1 VSGRVLSVNVSPVRS
16 VEMRGKSVTTGIY
29 KIPVAGRV
37 PLRGVNL
44 RGDDQADRNA
54 HGGPDRAVYA
64 YASEDYRW
72 WEASLERT
80 LDAGTFGENLTLA
93 GVDVSGALIGER
105 WRAGGT
111 LLQVTAPRVPCF
123 KLAHVMGDPAFVKRF
138 AQALRPGTYLSVV
151 EEGEIASGDAVEVT
165 VKPRHVLTVAEMTH
179 IYFNDRSRLSEL
191 LVPELP
197 HEWRTWVEEQMA
209 KRGGPQS

>member
-1 VSGRVLSVNVSPVRS
+1 MSGRVLSVNVSPVRS

-29 KIPVAGRV
+29 KIPVARRV

-54 HGGPDRAVYA
+54 RGGPDRAVYA

-80 LDAGTFGENLTLA
+80 LDAGTFGENLTLG

-105 WRAGGT
+105 WRAGAT
-111 LLQVTAPRVPCF
+111 LPQNHGAPRAVLRTC
-123 KLAHVMGDPAFVKRF
+123 ARERSVDDDNVM
-138 AQALRPGTYLSVV
+138 
-151 EEGEIASGDAVEVT
+151 I
-165 VKPRHVLTVAEMTH
+165 
-179 IYFNDRSRLSEL
+179 
-191 LVPELP
+191 
-197 HEWRTWVEEQMA
+197 
-209 KRGGPQS
+209 GGAAAWL

>member
-1 VSGRVLSVNVSPVRS
+1 MNGRVLSVNVSAVRS
-16 VEMRGKSVTTGIY
+16 VEMRGKAVTTGIY

-44 RGDDQADRNA
+44 RGDDQADRNV

-72 WEASLERT
+72 WEASLERK
-80 LDAGTFGENLTLA
+80 LDTGMFGENLTLA
-93 GVDVSGALIGER
+93 DVDVSGALIGER
-105 WRAGGT
+105 WRVGEA

-123 KLAHVMGDPAFVKRF
+123 KLAHVMGDPGFIKRF
-138 AQALRPGTYLSVV
+138 AQALRPGAYLSIVD
-151 EEGEIASGDAVEVT
+151 EGEIAAGDHVEIA
-165 VKPRHVLTVAEMTH
+165 VKPRHTLTIAQMTH
-179 IYFNDRSRLSEL
+179 IYFNERSRIAEL

-197 HEWRTWVEEQMA
+197 DEWQIWVEEQLT
-209 KRGGPQS
+209 RHGRPQA

>member
-1 VSGRVLSVNVSPVRS
+1 
-16 VEMRGKSVTTGIY
+16 MRGKAVTTGIY

-72 WEASLERT
+72 WEASLERK

-93 GVDVSGALIGER
+93 GIDVSGALIGER
-105 WRAGGT
+105 WRAGGA

-123 KLAHVMGDPAFVKRF
+123 KLAHVMGDPGFIKRF
-138 AQALRPGTYLSVV
+138 AQALRPGAYLAIV
-151 EEGEIASGDAVEVT
+151 EEGEIAARDPVEIT
-165 VKPRHVLTVAEMTH
+165 EKPRHTLSIAKMTH
-179 IYFNDRSRLSEL
+179 IYFNDRSRLAEL

-197 HEWRTWVEEQMA
+197 DEWHTWVEDQLA
-209 KRGGPQS
+209 RQRGQQA